1 MLWIILLLIGMVALS
16 SWIRRKA
23 EEARRDE

>member
-1 MLWIILLLIGMVALS
+1 MLWIVLILVGMVALS
-16 SWIRRKA
+16 AWIRKKA